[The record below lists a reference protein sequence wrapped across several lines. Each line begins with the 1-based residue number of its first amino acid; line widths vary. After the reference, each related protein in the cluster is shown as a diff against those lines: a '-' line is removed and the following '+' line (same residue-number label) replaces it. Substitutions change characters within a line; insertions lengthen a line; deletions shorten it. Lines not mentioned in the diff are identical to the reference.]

1 MYVIYMLF
9 VWNQAVGPEGTIM
22 GTSGDG
28 FARRRVELG
37 AGPIN
42 YREIGEGRP
51 IVFVHGF
58 GVDGRLWDGT
68 VAGLAE
74 GHRCIVPDWP
84 LGAHRE
90 AMSPSADMTV
100 PGVARLIGEFLAA
113 LDLDDVVLVGNDSGG
128 TLCQIHVTTD
138 APRVGALVLTNTD
151 CFENFPPGHFKL
163 MARLIRL
170 PGVPALFAH
179 SMRLRANRRSPLAY
193 GALTAEPI
201 DDALLRDWSAPQVA
215 DRGVRRD
222 AARFFGSADPAL
234 TLAAAER
241 FGELRIPTLI
251 AWGTDDRFFP
261 VEYGRRLADAIPGAR
276 LVEIEG
282 AKTFV
287 PMDRPEELA
296 RAIASFVAAPLA
308 TAER

>member
-1 MYVIYMLF
+1 
-9 VWNQAVGPEGTIM
+9 M

-28 FARRRVELG
+28 FARHRVELD
-37 AGPIN
+37 AGPIH
-42 YREIGEGRP
+42 YRETGEGRP

-58 GVDGRLWDGT
+58 GVDGRLWDST
-68 VAGLAE
+68 VAGLA
-74 GHRCIVPDWP
+74 GRHRCIVPDWP

-90 AMSPSADMTV
+90 AMRPEADVTV
-100 PGVARLIGEFLAA
+100 PGVARLIGDFLAA

-128 TLCQIHVTTD
+128 TLCQILVTAG
-138 APRVGALVLTNTD
+138 APRVGGLVLTNTD

-170 PGVPALFAH
+170 PGVPTLFAH

-193 GALTAEPI
+193 GALTVEPI
-201 DDALLRDWSAPQVA
+201 DDGLLREWSAPQVA

-241 FGELRIPTLI
+241 FGELRIPALI